1 MTLKPALS
9 AYLDCLRFT
18 AAFSVLLGHMDQ
30 DGLSMA
36 WMPLSKFSHD
46 AVVIF
51 FVLSGFIIYYST
63 TTRTHNWREYVVM
76 RLSRIYSVALPAVLA
91 CISLALVLS
100 SQPDFEPNR
109 YSNYSPVS
117 VWHTV
122 SSLLFLNQ
130 SWMNEADLTLNIP
143 YWSLCYEV
151 WFYVLFGAWF
161 FTSGW
166 RRVALVAIVTLMAGP
181 SIMLLMPIWLMGA
194 WLAASDQY
202 KSQMSIAR
210 AWLAFLGPLVLIV
223 FIKILNIDAL
233 IKDSLHLLVP
243 GYWRLE
249 NAQRFVTDYLI
260 GAALCLHIASFSSLP
275 LAFQKWFERFK
286 WFWALLAGF
295 SFTLYLFHR
304 PMTQWL
310 GANFP
315 ISSGQVLQSTLVA
328 LAILIVCW
336 LISFGTEKRLR
347 AWRSS
352 LARLLGTT

>member
-9 AYLDCLRFT
+9 AYLDCLRFV
-18 AAFSVLLGHMDQ
+18 AAFAVLLGHMDQ
-30 DGLSMA
+30 DGLSMK
-36 WMPLSKFSHD
+36 WMPLAEFSHD

-76 RLSRIYSVALPAVLA
+76 RLSRIYSVALPAVLFS
-91 CISLALVLS
+91 IFLALVLS
-100 SQPDFEPNR
+100 GQPDFDPSR

-117 VWHTV
+117 LWHTV

-130 SWMNEADLTLNIP
+130 SWLNEADLTLNIP

-151 WFYVLFGAWF
+151 WFYVLFGAWY
-161 FTSGW
+161 FTKG
-166 RRVALVAIVTLMAGP
+166 RQRIALVAIVALVAGP
-181 SIMLLMPIWLMGA
+181 SILLLMPIWLMGA
-194 WLAASDQY
+194 WLAASRNY
-202 KSQMSIAR
+202 ASRMSPAM
-210 AWLAFLGPLVLIV
+210 AWLAFFGPLVLIV
-223 FIKILNIDAL
+223 MFKIFKIDTL
-233 IKDSLHLLVP
+233 IQHSLYQLIP

-275 LAFQKWFERFK
+275 LVFQKWFERFQ

-315 ISSGQVLQSTLVA
+315 ISSGHVLQSTFVA

-347 AWRSS
+347 AWRRS
-352 LARLLGTT
+352 LARLLGSS

>member
-1 MTLKPALS
+1 
-9 AYLDCLRFT
+9 
-18 AAFSVLLGHMDQ
+18 MDQ

-36 WMPLSKFSHD
+36 WMPLSRFSHD

-63 TTRTHNWREYVVM
+63 TTRTQNWREYVVM
-76 RLSRIYSVALPAVLA
+76 RLSRIYSVALPAVLI

-100 SQPDFEPNR
+100 SQPDFDPTR

-130 SWMNEADLTLNIP
+130 SWMNEAELVLNIP

-151 WFYVLFGAWF
+151 WFYVLFGAWY
-161 FTSGW
+161 FTNGW
-166 RRVALVAIVTLMAGP
+166 RRIALVAVASLVAGP
-181 SIMLLMPIWLMGA
+181 SILLLMPIWLIGA
-194 WLAASDQY
+194 WLAASRNY
-202 KSQMSIAR
+202 AVHMPPAK
-210 AWLAFLGPLVLIV
+210 AWLAFLGPLTLIV
-223 FIKILNIDAL
+223 FINLLKIDTL
-233 IKDSLHLLVP
+233 IQHSLYQVIP

-275 LAFQKWFERFK
+275 LAFQKWFERFQ

-310 GANFP
+310 GANYP
-315 ISSGQVLQSTLVA
+315 ISSGQVLQSTFVA

-347 AWRSS
+347 TWRRS